1 MFRLAAARTVAGS
14 SKMAGMS
21 AVDPNQTDTEIQR
34 PPVGAL
40 RWRCRR
46 GMRELDVLLERYLQQ
61 RYPTASPAEQRAFIE
76 LLDCPDPQ
84 LFGFVTGREVPAT
97 PEWAHVIARL
107 VAAEG

>member
-1 MFRLAAARTVAGS
+1 MAYTVMGIF
-14 SKMAGMS
+14 KMAGMS
-21 AVDPNQTDTEIQR
+21 AVDPNQTDAGFQQ

-61 RYPTASPAEQRAFIE
+61 RFELAPVAEQRAFIE

-84 LFGFVTGREVPAT
+84 LFGFVTGRQMPES
-97 PEWAHVIARL
+97 PEWAHVIAQLTR
-107 VAAEG
+107 AEG